1 MKPDIRTRLLAVAAV
16 VLFFAAIG
24 LYVREFPVLF
34 NTIGARVLVPG
45 SIFTAIFV
53 AGGILWYFRERFR
66 PWERHLPEA
75 IFALVF
81 CPLFA
86 PLAGSLL
93 NRSIGKTAY
102 EPFEF
107 IAETPYFA
115 SGYGL
120 LKGEKIKQSGY
131 LLTVREKG
139 RGLQFKYTR
148 QACFPL
154 TKPGETILL
163 PVKKGLL
170 GFRVVLLE

>member
-1 MKPDIRTRLLAVAAV
+1 MKPETRTRLFAVTAV

-34 NTIGARVLVPG
+34 NTIGARDLVLG
-45 SIFTAIFV
+45 SLFAAV
-53 AGGILWYFRERFR
+53 LAAGGILWYLRERFR

-75 IFALVF
+75 LFALVF

-107 IAETPYFA
+107 IAETPYVA

-120 LKGEKIKQSGY
+120 LKGEKIKPGGY
-131 LLTVREKG
+131 ILTVREKG
-139 RGLQFKYTR
+139 RGLQFKYKK
-148 QACFPL
+148 QVYYPL
-154 TKPGETILL
+154 TRPGETILL